1 LRPARETIPDIM
13 LVYMLLPK
21 LGGREVMRA
30 LKEGQQTAG
39 VPVLVFSSLPQAN
52 ETKLKGEGVAGYFEN
67 SRLLQTGNGEKEL
80 VEIIARLIQE
90 SRTGTEAAAAK
101 AGHATG

>member
-21 LGGREVMRA
+21 RGGREVMRA

-52 ETKLKGEGVAGYFEN
+52 ETKLKGEGVAGYFEK
-67 SRLLQTGNGEKEL
+67 SKLLQTGNGEKEL
-80 VEIIARLIQE
+80 VEIIAKLIQE